1 MTMSQRAR
9 RAEVLDTAAAVFA
22 SSGYVGTS
30 LKDIAD
36 ACGIQ
41 AGSLYHHFD
50 SKEAIV
56 VELVARFQAEM
67 ASIGDAA
74 LKSADNAPASAPGH
88 APAPVKPA
96 VAEQVVALC
105 TSIAECAFAH
115 RAALQLT
122 SYEPP
127 AGASAELV
135 RLVSSRPASVPAAM
149 TAILQRAAAEG
160 AIAPDVD
167 VTLLA
172 EELCEAMRH
181 PGLGVL
187 YRDANAR
194 EVATVLCHLLFD
206 GGPAEPP
213 SDDRLDRSA
222 ARLAANAAIR
232 AWADRGRDGD
242 ERADRTAM
250 LLSVARA
257 EFARRGYEATTIR
270 DIAAAAGIG
279 TGNVYRFIE
288 SKDAM
293 LESIMGSFHTRL
305 SDGYRAVI
313 ASDSTTVAKLDALTW
328 LNINILESFPEEFAI
343 QRAWMRAIPPAA
355 SNLTALQL
363 ERARQIQDIVAEGVR
378 RGELRDG
385 RTGAVRPSID
395 VLAMCYRDLVWP
407 SSLVK
412 LAGPARALAH
422 SRATLMRGAATAELH
437 GHGGVT
443 RPRPSYLARLFRP
456 RRGWFRVP
464 CSSGNGW
471 RHPHRPPSA
480 ASAVHSQY
488 SRRSP
493 PSRNTRT
500 CLTGAPHRAQTGGC
514 PSWSARSWCSSRST
528 SMGLSNRAITSS
540 LPPGT

>member
-74 LKSADNAPASAPGH
+74 LKSADNAPA
-88 APAPVKPA
+88 PAPA

-443 RPRPSYLARLFRP
+443 RPRRSYTATAELHGHGRATSPGCSARGAAGSAFPARRGTAGATRTARRRRRRCRRCRRRCRRCLRCRRRCTASTAAARLHHGTP
-456 RRGWFRVP
+456 E
-464 CSSGNGW
+464 
-471 RHPHRPPSA
+471 
-480 ASAVHSQY
+480 
-488 SRRSP
+488 
-493 PSRNTRT
+493 
-500 CLTGAPHRAQTGGC
+500 RA
-514 PSWSARSWCSSRST
+514 
-528 SMGLSNRAITSS
+528 
-540 LPPGT
+540 